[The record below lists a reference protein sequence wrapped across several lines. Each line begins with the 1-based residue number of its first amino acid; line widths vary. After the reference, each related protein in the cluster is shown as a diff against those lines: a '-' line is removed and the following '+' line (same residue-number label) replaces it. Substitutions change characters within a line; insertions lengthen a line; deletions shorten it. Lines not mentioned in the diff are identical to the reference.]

1 MSSKSLLS
9 FVALVLWALYELA
22 GIGDDHTFVVAAI
35 VAASALVASIA
46 GFAFSAL
53 AGSAFAYLG
62 VDPVHAVQTMVV
74 CSIAIQLYAVWKI
87 RASIHWFA
95 LWPMMAAGL
104 ATVPLGVWMLLHT
117 DSAVYGIGLGVFLS
131 AYGCYAVFRRD
142 GIVVRGSAWRDA
154 IAGALGGV
162 VGGLAGFPGAFVTIW
177 CSMRGWDKLQQ
188 RAVYQ
193 PYILVMQ
200 FVTIVCL
207 RWQGPGNVHAFDDLR
222 FVPFAVLGGIAGLAL
237 YQRMT
242 NRQFHAAVSA
252 LLLVSGLGLLGRS
265 L

>member
-1 MSSKSLLS
+1 
-9 FVALVLWALYELA
+9 
-22 GIGDDHTFVVAAI
+22 
-35 VAASALVASIA
+35 
-46 GFAFSAL
+46 
-53 AGSAFAYLG
+53 
-62 VDPVHAVQTMVV
+62 MVV

-95 LWPMMAAGL
+95 LWPMIAAGL

-131 AYGCYAVFRRD
+131 AYGCYAVLRRD

-177 CSMRGWDKLQQ
+177 CAMRGWDKLQQ

-193 PYILVMQ
+193 PYILAMQ
-200 FVTIVCL
+200 IVTIVCL
-207 RWQGPGNVHAFDDLR
+207 RLQGPGNVDAFDDLR

-242 NRQFHAAVSA
+242 NALRRMDRVTALRTRCGLSQRATAA
-252 LLLVSGLGLLGRS
+252 SGASVPACASVMTASGGYAKACAWLTMPAFCQS
-265 L
+265 LPNVVRA